1 MQSFDHPEPLTSVF
15 DIVLNR
21 LVLSKPRSAQ
31 AWGETYIC
39 PTLYQSSTN
48 LGRYWYPC
56 SMRVSVDKVGRIVIP
71 KRLRDQAG
79 IGAETE
85 LDIVFDGV
93 AITLEP
99 VVTHER
105 IIDRRDGLPLLR
117 AVPDGVL
124 TDDVVRALRDEQR

>member
-1 MQSFDHPEPLTSVF
+1 
-15 DIVLNR
+15 
-21 LVLSKPRSAQ
+21 
-31 AWGETYIC
+31 
-39 PTLYQSSTN
+39 
-48 LGRYWYPC
+48 
-56 SMRVSVDKVGRIVIP
+56 MRVSVDKVGRIVIP

-79 IGAETE
+79 IGADTE

-105 IIDRRDGLPLLR
+105 IIDRRDGFPLLR

>member
-1 MQSFDHPEPLTSVF
+1 
-15 DIVLNR
+15 
-21 LVLSKPRSAQ
+21 
-31 AWGETYIC
+31 
-39 PTLYQSSTN
+39 
-48 LGRYWYPC
+48 
-56 SMRVSVDKVGRIVIP
+56 MRVSVDKVGRIVIP

-124 TDDVVRALRDEQR
+124 TDDVLRALRDENG

>member
-1 MQSFDHPEPLTSVF
+1 
-15 DIVLNR
+15 
-21 LVLSKPRSAQ
+21 
-31 AWGETYIC
+31 
-39 PTLYQSSTN
+39 
-48 LGRYWYPC
+48 LGGCWYHG